1 MQIGINAP
9 LCICVY
15 ATVGVCMNACMLLGV
30 RVCVCSACTSV
41 YVLMQRCLELVRHVI
56 TTSWTLHV

>member
-1 MQIGINAP
+1 MNTP

-15 ATVGVCMNACMLLGV
+15 ATVGVCMNARMSLSV
-30 RVCVCSACTSV
+30 RVCVYSAYASV

-56 TTSWTLHV
+56 TTP